1 MQDATK
7 EDHSMADPPSPS
19 TSCCSG
25 ATRACT
31 GPVRADSMAK
41 DILAERALNQQSA
54 CSEEQALES
63 ARGTAEASLQQPKT
77 DVTMQHSDCLHSS
90 LAAGSQANA
99 EHGSRR
105 GEHPTMHQSIMHA
118 QQLAASAEMLH
129 SDCLFSSCI
138 AGTQAEVEHES
149 RSGKEEKF
157 KQSSMHIQ
165 QEASRQLGK
174 AVKQRALAVR
184 GQGRAP
190 LLVRISASDSQ
201 SNPA

>member
-1 MQDATK
+1 M
-7 EDHSMADPPSPS
+7 
-19 TSCCSG
+19 
-25 ATRACT
+25 
-31 GPVRADSMAK
+31 RADSMPK

-54 CSEEQALES
+54 CSEERASES
-63 ARGTAEASLQQPKT
+63 APRTAEASPQLQQT
-77 DVTMQHSDCLHSS
+77 DVKMQRSDCLQSS
-90 LAAGSQANA
+90 LAAGFQANV
-99 EHGSRR
+99 EHDSRR
-105 GEHPTMHQSIMHA
+105 GEHPIMDQSIVHA
-118 QQLAASAEMLH
+118 QRLAANAEMLH
-129 SDCLFSSCI
+129 SDCLYSSCI

-149 RSGKEEKF
+149 RSG
-157 KQSSMHIQ
+157 MHVQ